1 MITIDDIKILSIIIC
16 LNLNSIL
23 IGYILGRLTFSQK
36 QSSLQDKPKS
46 FFNNE
51 KQTTVTEQV
60 LIDDKKVV
68 LEIKT
73 DNLEKK
79 YNSLG
84 DIKTSNENIS
94 ESVNKLKNLK
104 K

>member
-1 MITIDDIKILSIIIC
+1 MITGDIATLSLILCI
-16 LNLNSIL
+16 NLNSLI
-23 IGYILGRLTFSQK
+23 IGYILGRLTVSQK
-36 QSSLQDKPKS
+36 QNFIQDKPKS
-46 FFNNE
+46 FFKNE
-51 KQTTVTEQV
+51 KETIAEDRIA
-60 LIDDKKVV
+60 IDDKKVV